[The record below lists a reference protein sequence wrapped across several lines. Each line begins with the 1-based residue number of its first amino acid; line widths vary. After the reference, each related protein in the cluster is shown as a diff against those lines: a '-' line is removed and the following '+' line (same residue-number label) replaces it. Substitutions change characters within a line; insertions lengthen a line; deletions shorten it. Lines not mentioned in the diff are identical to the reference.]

1 MRKFKKGYW
10 IILYVGFAIVF
21 ISLPASLLAAQKEFV
36 EETPGGMETSFQE
49 QKAEQESVFRSKF
62 ENLPAEYQERARRLG
77 YKEGDMVEMQRDSS
91 GALIVLPPLTEYKT
105 PGQMREKVRSLIAG
119 KIVQKMTDDVKVTV
133 RLALEDGTG
142 YYTIQL
148 KFEALYKELQTQAK
162 KLGFRKGDTVE
173 VRLDAVTWKYR
184 VLPKEKETKFSGDV
198 LEIIPPKE
206 PGGSPSYRVIAKY
219 SVMPKDQQKR
229 AKKMG
234 YDKKDLVIFI
244 YREDTKE
251 YEILPPP
258 FVFGSSKSFEK
269 LESKKKV
276 KARSLGYKEGDT
288 VWFKTGRTLL
298 DQSIVPKAKVG
309 SGPLF
314 EIKQGKMEKDKY
326 TGESKLILECIAR
339 FEDLGANYRQ
349 LAREK
354 GYKEGDKV
362 RLNYDIEADKYEI
375 KSSGVQKSPV
385 KAPAAI
391 KKPIAEMDADAY
403 TDRGFSYFTKGL
415 YDKAMSDYN
424 KAIEID
430 PKNSR
435 AYNFRGTGYHY
446 KGLYDKAIA
455 DYTKAIELDPKNA
468 TGYAIRGDVY
478 HAKGLYDRAISD
490 FTKAIEL
497 EPKYEYVDAYIG
509 RGLAYGH
516 KGLYDQA
523 IADFTKL
530 IEINPKLAV
539 AYSNRGVA
547 YGHKGLYDQA
557 IADFTKTIRINPK
570 YVLAFYYKALSYEKT
585 GRVNKALKAYKT
597 FIQNTPPNKYAS
609 FIEEA
614 KKKIKELEKRSST
627 TAIKS
632 SGVRKKPVRAQVSLR
647 SEAGSLSGNEL
658 GKMLKRKNFF
668 SKQLKDVNKNY
679 CNPGGDFTNEYE
691 VKTIRGDE
699 VVLDHMTG
707 LMWHQSGSEAPM
719 KFDKAK
725 QWGSE
730 LNRRGYA
737 GYSDWRL
744 PTLEEGASLIERSK
758 MNGDLHIDPKFS
770 AKQILIWTSDTVSGK
785 GLLRVWV
792 VTFDDGCVLGNRL
805 IPSSSYVRPVR
816 SGFRAPAAIKSSGV
830 RKKPVKAP
838 APIKEPRAEM
848 DADAYIERG
857 HSYRKKRLYGKA
869 IADYNKAIEIDPKYA
884 KAYLYRGTAYDHK
897 GLCDEAIS
905 DYTKAIEID
914 PKYVKAYSN
923 RGIVYHNKGLYDEA
937 ISDYTKAIELEPMT
951 FNVSLYI
958 NRGDAYDHK
967 GLYDKAIS

>member
-10 IILYVGFAIVF
+10 IILYIGFAIVF

-62 ENLPAEYQERARRLG
+62 ENLPAEYPERARRLG

-105 PGQMREKVRSLIAG
+105 PEQMREKVRSLIAG

-219 SVMPKDQQKR
+219 SVMPKDFQKR
-229 AKKMG
+229 AKKMDYG
-234 YDKKDLVIFI
+234 KKDLVIFI

-375 KSSGVQKSPV
+375 KSSGVRKRPVKAPTSIKSSRVRKKPV

-391 KKPIAEMDADAY
+391 KKPRAEMDADAY
-403 TDRGFSYFTKGL
+403 TDRGFSYFKKGL

-468 TGYAIRGDVY
+468 TGYAIRGDLY

-497 EPKYEYVDAYIG
+497 EPKYANAYI
-509 RGLAYGH
+509 
-516 KGLYDQA
+516 
-523 IADFTKL
+523 
-530 IEINPKLAV
+530 
-539 AYSNRGVA
+539 SRGVA
-547 YGHKGLYDQA
+547 YDHKGLYDQA
-557 IADFTKTIRINPK
+557 IADFTKTIQINPK

-585 GRVNKALKAYKT
+585 GRVNKALEAYKT

-609 FIEEA
+609 YIEMA
-614 KKKIKELEKRSST
+614 KKKVKELEK
-627 TAIKS
+627 
-632 SGVRKKPVRAQVSLR
+632 
-647 SEAGSLSGNEL
+647 
-658 GKMLKRKNFF
+658 
-668 SKQLKDVNKNY
+668 
-679 CNPGGDFTNEYE
+679 
-691 VKTIRGDE
+691 
-699 VVLDHMTG
+699 
-707 LMWHQSGSEAPM
+707 
-719 KFDKAK
+719 
-725 QWGSE
+725 
-730 LNRRGYA
+730 
-737 GYSDWRL
+737 
-744 PTLEEGASLIERSK
+744 
-758 MNGDLHIDPKFS
+758 
-770 AKQILIWTSDTVSGK
+770 
-785 GLLRVWV
+785 
-792 VTFDDGCVLGNRL
+792 
-805 IPSSSYVRPVR
+805 
-816 SGFRAPAAIKSSGV
+816 
-830 RKKPVKAP
+830 
-838 APIKEPRAEM
+838 
-848 DADAYIERG
+848 
-857 HSYRKKRLYGKA
+857 
-869 IADYNKAIEIDPKYA
+869 
-884 KAYLYRGTAYDHK
+884 
-897 GLCDEAIS
+897 
-905 DYTKAIEID
+905 
-914 PKYVKAYSN
+914 
-923 RGIVYHNKGLYDEA
+923 
-937 ISDYTKAIELEPMT
+937 
-951 FNVSLYI
+951 
-958 NRGDAYDHK
+958 
-967 GLYDKAIS
+967 